1 MYEFSREGEAE
12 VVRALEL
19 GSGRELWKQSY
30 PVAYEMNPAA
40 TGHGKGPKS
49 TPVVADG
56 RLFTL
61 GINGRAVGLGRRER
75 PPAVAQELRVRAPRD
90 RAGLRHGDVAG
101 RGRRRG

>member
-12 VVRALEL
+12 VVRALDL
-19 GSGRELWKQSY
+19 GTGRELWKQSY

-61 GINGRAVGLGRRER
+61 GITGVLSAWDAASGRLAWRKSSR
-75 PPAVAQELRVRAPRD
+75 PPTA
-90 RAGLRHGDVAG
+90 
-101 RGRRRG
+101 RRRPPSARRRRRWSTATA